1 MNRTTLTLIGA
12 VTALAAVTGV
22 AALTVPEDGSP
33 ESAASAKRLPVE
45 RSTLV
50 CPKPTESELAKTEYT
65 AFTPKGESGGKGTAQ
80 LLPADL
86 ADPAAPEDG
95 EKDEKKDEDED
106 KDKQEEKDKEKD
118 AKPLLPLKEPGKPV
132 TTNSERSD
140 APALI
145 GSADGPFAPG
155 WTVQQT
161 TAVSSG
167 NGRGLHGTSCAEADT
182 DFWFP
187 AASTADQRHDYAHLT
202 NPDDTTAVVDL
213 ELYGKDGPV
222 KSEAGQEITVPP
234 RTTVPVLLST
244 LTPEPVTD
252 LAVHAV
258 VRTGRVAAQVHAVDE
273 KKGGDW
279 LPATSVPRATAVLP
293 GIPADATS
301 VRLVVLARGEN
312 DADLKVRLAGR
323 TGSITPAG
331 HETLHVKPG
340 VVTAVDLKDVTKGE
354 PGSLILSPSES
365 GDDTPVVAALQV
377 TRGKGSKQETAFI
390 PATAP
395 VEERASAADNR
406 GKGSTLSLAAPGEAA
421 KVRVTA
427 SAGSDGGSP
436 QSKTYELKAGTT
448 TAVTPPRPAGGKG
461 TYAVTVERESGG
473 EVYAA
478 RTLEQEADGVP
489 AFTVQSL
496 PDDRGMVAVPEAGQD
511 LSVLSD

>member
-22 AALTVPEDGSP
+22 SALTVPDEEPSD
-33 ESAASAKRLPVE
+33 SAASAQRLPVE

-65 AFTPKGESGGKGTAQ
+65 AFTPKGGPGGKGTAQ
-80 LLPADL
+80 LLPAEL
-86 ADPAAPEDG
+86 ADRGAPEEG
-95 EKDEKKDEDED
+95 AEDED
-106 KDKQEEKDKEKD
+106 KKDKDQKEKDKGKD
-118 AKPLLPLKEPGKPV
+118 DKPVLPLKEPGKPV
-132 TTNSERSD
+132 TTSSERSD

-161 TAVSSG
+161 TSVSSG

-187 AASTADQRHDYAHLT
+187 AASTADARHDYAHLT

-213 ELYGKDGPV
+213 ELYGKDGPAT
-222 KSEAGQEITVPP
+222 SEAGQEITVPP
-234 RTTVPVLLST
+234 RSTVPVLLST
-244 LTPEPVTD
+244 LTPEPVAD

-279 LPATSVPRATAVLP
+279 LPPTSVPRATAVLP

-301 VRLVVLARGEN
+301 VRLVVLAPGEN
-312 DADLKVRLAGR
+312 DADLKVQLAGR
-323 TGSITPAG
+323 SGSITPAG

-340 VVTAVDLKDVTKGE
+340 MVTAVDLRDVTKGE
-354 PGSLILSPSES
+354 PGSLVLSPSES
-365 GDDTPVVAALQV
+365 GDGTPVVAALQV
-377 TRGKGSKQETAFI
+377 TRGKGAKQETAFI

-406 GKGSTLSLAAPGEAA
+406 SKGSTLSLAAPGKAA
-421 KVRVTA
+421 TVRVTA
-427 SAGSDGGSP
+427 SAGSGGGSP
-436 QSKTYELKAGTT
+436 RSKTYEVKAGTT
-448 TAVTPPRPAGGKG
+448 TAVTPPRPEGGKG
-461 TYAVTVERESGG
+461 TYAVTVERRSGG

-478 RTLEQEADGVP
+478 RTLEQESDGVTG
-489 AFTVQSL
+489 FTVQSL